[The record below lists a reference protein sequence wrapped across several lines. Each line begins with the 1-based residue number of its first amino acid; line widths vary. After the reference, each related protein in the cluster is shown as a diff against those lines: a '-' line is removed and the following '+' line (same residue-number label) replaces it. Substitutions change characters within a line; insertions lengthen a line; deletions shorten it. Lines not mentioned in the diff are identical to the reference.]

1 MRFLLFIVLIAFF
14 NPVFGQDKEQPL
26 KNLFNEFHASVNH
39 PLGNGFFGGGLGAN
53 HVFRP
58 DKICSFRT
66 GLDFQ
71 FFHVW
76 GNSADPSHYSSTKDV
91 RWAYADLTIPIV
103 MRFNIKYVFIELGGN
118 LGIGIAGQQTAT
130 VTTYSDYQPS
140 VENKTKDSWNSGFSV
155 GPVFGIGTLIPL
167 NEKLDLLIRPDVGA
181 NVYFQKE
188 FVNLYGRL
196 CIGIHL
202 K

>member
-1 MRFLLFIVLIAFF
+1 MRMIYFTIFMLFYNASVA
-14 NPVFGQDKEQPL
+14 QEKEQTL
-26 KNLFNEFHASVNH
+26 KKLFNEFHVSVNH
-39 PLGNGFFGGGLGAN
+39 SLGNGFFGGGLGAN

-58 DKICSFRT
+58 DKVFSFRT
-66 GLDFQ
+66 GLDLQ
-71 FFHVW
+71 FFHTW
-76 GNSADPSHYSSTKDV
+76 GNSGDPSHYSSTKDI

-103 MRFNIKYVFIELGGN
+103 MRFNIKYVLIELGGN
-118 LGIGIAGQQTAT
+118 LGVGIAGQQRAT

-140 VENKTKDSWNSGFSV
+140 VEIKTKDFWNSGFSV

-167 NEKLDLLIRPDVGA
+167 NEKLDLLIRPDIGA
-181 NVYFQKE
+181 SVHFQQEFLNV
-188 FVNLYGRL
+188 YGRL